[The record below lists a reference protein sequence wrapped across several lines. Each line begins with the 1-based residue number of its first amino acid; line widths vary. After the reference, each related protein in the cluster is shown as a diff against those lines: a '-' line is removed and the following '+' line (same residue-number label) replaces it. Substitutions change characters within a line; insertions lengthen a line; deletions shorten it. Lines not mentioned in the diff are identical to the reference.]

1 MQQRAIVIYTFCIV
15 AQPARYVK
23 MLPRNRNKTE
33 TIYGERRV
41 ENRFCRGAPGAV
53 MPAGVSKNAGR

>member
-15 AQPARYVK
+15 AQPGRYVK
-23 MLPRNRNKTE
+23 MLQRNRNKTE
-33 TIYGERRV
+33 TILGERRV

>member
-23 MLPRNRNKTE
+23 VLQKNRNKTE
-33 TIYGERRV
+33 TI
-41 ENRFCRGAPGAV
+41 
-53 MPAGVSKNAGR
+53 